1 MLTIDDLGKRKP
13 YTYKEIEEKKGGY
26 DEKRVHFV
34 GLRNRGDYKEIEEID
49 YPDYWNV
56 PTEPNIAGLMESEED
71 NKTERMY

>member
-13 YTYKEIEEKKGGY
+13 YT
-26 DEKRVHFV
+26 
-34 GLRNRGDYKEIEEID
+34 YKEIEEID

-71 NKTERMY
+71 NKTVRMY